1 MFRGKQIAQ
10 QAVNRQ
16 KLGKKWK
23 ASVRAAETSEQTVH
37 RLEQS
42 RKHKASVRAAETS
55 ELYIMI
61 IAFQTEN
68 VSIYPI

>member
-1 MFRGKQIAQ
+1 MFRGKRIPE

-16 KLGKKWK
+16 KPGRKWK
-23 ASVRAAETSEQTVH
+23 TSVRAAETSEQTVH

-61 IAFQTEN
+61 TAFLTEN